1 MAAENLQM
9 NNSAESE
16 QNKKFNQGI
25 IVSFTVHAVLASF
38 LILQVVFF
46 SQPTINISQSIRVD
60 MVALPDKLKPNQM
73 PAKIEQILKENPAAE
88 VTPAEPAAE
97 PEKPT
102 PVKPMLPKKEVKSDS
117 EAINL
122 KKSKVKQKQ
131 ALEKLKAQ
139 SAIEKMRQEAK
150 EEDRPKKPA
159 VATPAKGRVIS
170 AGTNLSGLDQLQN
183 DNYLESL
190 DAHIKQYW
198 ALPQWLKNKPY
209 KTRILVKFDSKGKIL
224 STQVVQPSGQT
235 AYDDYCVQ
243 AIEQAAPFPKFAEKF
258 SEKYSKDGVVF
269 GFPE

>member
-1 MAAENLQM
+1 MAAENLPLQ
-9 NNSAESE
+9 NNVESE

-25 IVSFTVHAVLASF
+25 VVSFAVHAILASV

-60 MVALPDKLKPNQM
+60 MVALPDKLQPNQM
-73 PAKIEQILKENPAAE
+73 PAKIEQILKEKPTE
-88 VTPAEPAAE
+88 VASPEPA
-97 PEKPT
+97 PKVEKPT
-102 PVKPMLPKKEVKSDS
+102 AKPLLPKKEIKTDS
-117 EAINL
+117 ESINL

-150 EEDRPKKPA
+150 DEDQPKKKTSAAP
-159 VATPAKGRVIS
+159 VKGRVIS
-170 AGTNLSGLDQLQN
+170 AGTTLTGLDQLQN

-209 KTRILVKFDSKGKIL
+209 KTRVLVKFDSKGKIL
-224 STQVVQPSGQT
+224 STQVVQSSGQT

-258 SEKYSKDGVVF
+258 TEKYSKDGVVF

>member
-1 MAAENLQM
+1 MAAENLQL

-25 IVSFTVHAVLASF
+25 IVSFTVHAVLASM

-73 PAKIEQILKENPAAE
+73 PAKIEQILKEKPAEAI
-88 VTPAEPAAE
+88 PAEPPHEAE
-97 PEKPT
+97 KAPAKPL
-102 PVKPMLPKKEVKSDS
+102 LPKKEIKTDN

-150 EEDRPKKPA
+150 EEDRPKKQANTAP
-159 VATPAKGRVIS
+159 VKGRVIS

-183 DNYLESL
+183 DNYLEIL

-198 ALPQWLKNKPY
+198 ALPQWLKNKPL
-209 KTRILVKFDSKGKIL
+209 KARVLVKFDVKGKII
-224 STQVVQPSGQT
+224 SSQVVQSSGQS
-235 AYDDYCVQ
+235 AYDDYCIQ